1 MATKKKRSAF
11 KRRGNRVII
20 YIRVSDTTGREDRL
34 ISHKVQADQCSRL
47 ADREGLVVVDTISDI
62 DLSGR
67 SSEKRAIRKIIDR
80 IERGEADGVV
90 VWKISRWG
98 RNTIDSMLNIGE
110 LQDAGGFIAS
120 ASENLDEIDTPA
132 GKFQLT
138 VLLAIAQMYSDEI
151 GKTWANIHDYRVS
164 NGKTHNG
171 SPRLGYVYAKHIA
184 PEDAD
189 KYHLPD
195 GADYAVDPATGPW
208 VRKAFEWFAAGE
220 SYPEIVRRLAAAGVK
235 SVRGNPIR
243 VTALRGTL
251 ESGFAAGVVVDRRG
265 EQVTYRK
272 GVHEALVTPE
282 TWEACQ
288 RRMKQRSDPRTKSA
302 PFRLAGLLFCGTCG
316 TRMVAQWR
324 NNKKT
329 QKRYRFFRCG
339 RVQST
344 TRMVCP
350 APALVDESRAEKTV
364 LAWLQENAEGETAK
378 DTEMSRAMAVDRAE
392 VDIAKIDKEIARLDK
407 SMVRLYDMHEAKRI
421 SEHVY
426 QLKEADILEQ
436 RDRLEA
442 SKNTAS
448 LAVRV
453 NAMPSMTVFGA
464 VLAGWERLSPAV
476 VNEAMQAVVGEVL
489 VHKAD
494 KRWARSELR
503 IIGQWEDLVS
513 PDLRRKMT
521 EAQEMAQQ
529 QAAEEV
535 NWKPL
540 AAKVDL
546 SVV

>member
-34 ISHKVQADQCSRL
+34 ISHKVQEDQCARL
-47 ADREGLVVVDTISDI
+47 SQREGLDVIDVISDI

-67 SSEKRAIRKIIDR
+67 TSEKRAIRKIIDR

-151 GKTWANIHDYRVS
+151 GKTWANIHDYRVT

-171 SPRLGYVYAKHIA
+171 SPRLGYVYAKHI
-184 PEDAD
+184 PEDAVD
-189 KYHLPD
+189 RYPMPE
-195 GADYAVDPATGPW
+195 GADYAVDPETGPW
-208 VRKAFEWFAAGE
+208 VRKAFEWYAAGE
-220 SYPEIVRRLAAAGVK
+220 SYPEIVRRLEAAGIK

-243 VTALRGTL
+243 VTSLRGTL
-251 ESGFAAGVVVDRRG
+251 ESGFAAGLVVDRRG
-265 EQVTYRK
+265 EDVEYRPGK
-272 GVHEALVTPE
+272 HEALVSPE
-282 TWEACQ
+282 TWEACLQ
-288 RRMKQRSDPRTKSA
+288 RAKKKSDPRTKSA

-324 NNKKT
+324 TNKRT
-329 QKRYRFFRCG
+329 QKKYRFFRCG
-339 RVQST
+339 RVQKTS
-344 TRMVCP
+344 RMVCP
-350 APALVDESRAEKTV
+350 APALVDETRAEKTM
-364 LAWLQENAEGETAK
+364 LEWLRENAEGESAK
-378 DTEMSRAMAVDRAE
+378 NTEMSRAMAVDRAE
-392 VDIAKIDKEIARLDK
+392 VDLTKIDKEISRLDR
-407 SMVRLYDMHEAKRI
+407 SMLRLYNEYEAGRVAQ
-421 SEHVY
+421 HVY
-426 QLKEADILEQ
+426 KLKETEILEQ
-436 RDRLEA
+436 RERLEA
-442 SKNTAS
+442 AKDSANI
-448 LAVRV
+448 AVKV
-453 NAMPSMTVFGA
+453 NAIPSLTVFGA

-476 VNEAMQAVVGEVL
+476 MNEALQAVVGEVL
-489 VHKAD
+489 VYKAD
-494 KRWARSELR
+494 QRWARSRLR
-503 IIGQWEDLVS
+503 VVGQWEDMVS
-513 PDLRRKMT
+513 PGLRDRMREVQE
-521 EAQEMAQQ
+521 EAKR

-540 AAKVDL
+540 AAKADL
-546 SVV
+546 TAV